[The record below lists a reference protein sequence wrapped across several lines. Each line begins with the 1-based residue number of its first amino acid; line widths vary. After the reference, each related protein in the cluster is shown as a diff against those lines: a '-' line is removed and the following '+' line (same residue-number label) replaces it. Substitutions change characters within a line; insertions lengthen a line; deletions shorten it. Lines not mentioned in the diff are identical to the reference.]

1 MFTLIKCSHPG
12 WEKTFET
19 EEECRLELRDHI
31 CNMCM
36 ADSEFTIGANGE
48 FTQDGVEPVPLGE
61 DAPIGDLLSTACGCE
76 FMVEQN
82 EAGSPTVYL

>member
-36 ADSEFTIGANGE
+36 ADSEFAE
-48 FTQDGVEPVPLGE
+48 DGVEPVPLSE
-61 DAPIGDLLSTACGCE
+61 DAPIGELLSTACGCE

>member
-36 ADSEFTIGANGE
+36 ADSEFAE
-48 FTQDGVEPVPLGE
+48 DGVEPVPLGE
-61 DAPIGDLLSTACGCE
+61 DAPIGDLLGTACGCE